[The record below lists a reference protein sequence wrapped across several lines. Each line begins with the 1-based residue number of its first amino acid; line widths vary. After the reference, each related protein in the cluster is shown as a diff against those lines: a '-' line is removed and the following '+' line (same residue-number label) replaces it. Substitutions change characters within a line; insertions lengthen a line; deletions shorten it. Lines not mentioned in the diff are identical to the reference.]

1 MKIRS
6 LIHRS
11 KILKLILASL
21 FQLFYFFNNKKKIKI
36 YFNNNFWLHECFAGK
51 FANMHPVMKVE
62 HHLLHLLP
70 IHYKYYKPKLNDVIF
85 DIGAGTGENLIYSS
99 KLIRAFIL
107 FYFVSSSVLAQGNLG
122 INFGLNDDN
131 FGSIKNIDNKID
143 NYNIDIKNSTGFQI
157 GVFTEID
164 LITFYI
170 RPELNLIFS
179 KSKNASAYSI
189 QSNGSSILNQSIN
202 IAEHSFKSTDI
213 QVPIIF
219 GYKVFGP
226 ISLFAGPTF
235 KYSLSSSSNFDL
247 EDINDKYTLSILLGA
262 RVKIRSISMGLR
274 YERGLNSNEVL
285 IINANGVDL
294 NEANVDLTTNKLSL
308 NISYDIPYNLFKK
321 KKS

>member
-1 MKIRS
+1 MK
-6 LIHRS
+6 
-11 KILKLILASL
+11 
-21 FQLFYFFNNKKKIKI
+21 
-36 YFNNNFWLHECFAGK
+36 
-51 FANMHPVMKVE
+51 
-62 HHLLHLLP
+62 
-70 IHYKYYKPKLNDVIF
+70 
-85 DIGAGTGENLIYSS
+85 
-99 KLIRAFIL
+99 IRAFIL
-107 FYFVSSSVLAQGNLG
+107 FYFITSSVLAQGNLG

-179 KSKNASAYSI
+179 KSKNASAYSN

-262 RVKIRSISMGLR
+262 RVKVRSISLGLR

-285 IINANGVDL
+285 IVNANGVDL

-321 KKS
+321 KKN